1 MSTEW
6 QSEAFRSSLV
16 RKLEEAIKDSG
27 ATNGR
32 TAAQMENEVFRRS
45 QNKEDYLGYV
55 AKLILHVKQ
64 NGRNMQDGQPMGVMN
79 TGMPQSQ
86 AQPQQQQQRLI
97 TATGMQG
104 QMQQQQNRMQMQR
117 MPVQQQ
123 QQMMMQ
129 QQHLQVQLRNR
140 MQQPG
145 AGQGMQQPGAG
156 PGMQQPG
163 AGPGMQQQPGA
174 GPGMQQPGAGPGMQA
189 APGSITGGPG
199 MGGGTSMSSGPGMTG
214 GPGGMTSGPS
224 GITSGPGIQGGPAGL
239 TGSGGP
245 GGMTT
250 GPGVMT
256 SGPSSMTAGG
266 PGIAG
271 PGMTGGRGMSQL
283 QQALQQR
290 AQVGPD
296 MQQSIRQQGMTMGIG
311 GPGYTMRPGVP
322 NTGATPVSQGPSPI
336 PYAQSPQGQMGQNS
350 PMGNPVPSPVGGQR
364 SGSLAPSPSSQ
375 VNTPMNP
382 VNEGERDYLDK
393 LKSLEKYIEPLRRVI
408 RRHGNEDNNEKL
420 TKMKR
425 LLDILSNPEK
435 RVPLLTLQRCEDVL
449 KRMQL
454 DTQDDTSDINL
465 QANPDKNPLIDA
477 ILKLQQNA
485 KDGKGVSLNNSLANT
500 FIPPVETVLGPEICL
515 PPLPRTPPASDESK
529 DRLPDI
535 LQGEIARLDPRF
547 RVAFASSQP
556 DYCSTSVD
564 LVCQLDDKDLPAVPP
579 LRITIPPNY
588 PDYPPSVD
596 LDSPQFLTTPF
607 LDEVSAALSSRVN
620 RMAHRFTLS
629 QLLTA
634 WELSVRSACPP
645 SHLKHVQQP
654 SPLFTM

>member
-145 AGQGMQQPGAG
+145 AGQGM
-156 PGMQQPG
+156 MQQPG
-163 AGPGMQQQPGA
+163 AGP
-174 GPGMQQPGAGPGMQA
+174 
-189 APGSITGGPG
+189 GGPG